1 MAGLRPGGARAAA
14 AAATVPA
21 TPPPGPGWYDA
32 EPALGPTAGA
42 TTSRLAR
49 RARASW
55 RTWVS
60 GAFILAAIVTVQRA
74 RTPPS
79 YEVTKV
85 LRVVEGAVDG
95 PALSEA
101 EIVAQVDDLAF
112 TKDRLLGLMK
122 KHPANFPK
130 AFTDQSLAL
139 DDFHDR
145 MKVEVSEDD
154 FIEDRQPTDPRRS
167 ARVTLSFKAPDPDL
181 AWTVARELQEMLVDS
196 GLQQQRDR
204 AKSGQAAAAE
214 AVRGAELDVAA
225 AQRDALPGVHDKRL
239 EMARARL
246 LLAQQNLAEA
256 SITVTATTARLALRF
271 DVIDPGRR
279 PPVPNRRAVLV
290 GAFATALFLGLLAL
304 ALLAGAFDPRVLN
317 AGDLADLGVPLLGR
331 FPVLPPARDGRAATQ
346 SE

>member
-1 MAGLRPGGARAAA
+1 
-14 AAATVPA
+14 V
-21 TPPPGPGWYDA
+21 GWYDA
-32 EPALGPTAGA
+32 EPALGPAAGA
-42 TTSRLAR
+42 TTSRLVR

-60 GAFILAAIVTVQRA
+60 TAFILAAFLTLQRS

-85 LRVVEGAVDG
+85 LRVVEGAVEG

-154 FIEDRQPTDPRRS
+154 FIEDRQPGDPPRS
-167 ARVTLSFKAPDPDL
+167 ARVTLGFRAPDPDL
-181 AWTVARELQEMLVDS
+181 AWTIAGELQALLVDS

-204 AKSGQAAAAE
+204 ARSGQAAAAE
-214 AVRGAELDVAA
+214 AVRRAELDVSAA
-225 AQRDALPGVHDKRL
+225 LQEAPLGPHNKRL
-239 EMARARL
+239 ELARARL
-246 LLAQQNLAEA
+246 LRAQQDQAEA
-256 SITVTATTARLALRF
+256 SISVTATTARQALRF

-279 PPVPNRRAVLV
+279 PPVPNRKAVLV
-290 GAFATALFLGLLAL
+290 GSFVTALLLGLLAL
-304 ALLAGAFDPRVLN
+304 ALLAGAFDRRVLD
-317 AGDLADLGVPLLGR
+317 AHDLADLGAPLLGR
-331 FPVLPPARDGRAATQ
+331 FPALPSARDGRNSPQT
-346 SE
+346 E